1 MEFILKK
8 LLNILVI
15 SSLSIFSFSC
25 NQNANTNLKPLNAV
39 DKVDVKKYM
48 GKWYEIAAIPIK
60 EQKDCTGT
68 TATYTLKDNGEV
80 NVLNEC
86 REKTLDGNYKKAEA
100 YARVVDKETNAKL
113 KVVFFWPFE
122 GDYWV
127 IDLDKDY
134 QYAVV
139 GNPTRNYAWILSR
152 TPTMSENTYQ
162 DILKRLTAMDYDI
175 TRLKKTIQS
184 EK

>member
-1 MEFILKK
+1 MKRILSA
-8 LLNILVI
+8 LVLA
-15 SSLSIFSFSC
+15 SSFLFAFSC
-25 NQNANTNLKPLNAV
+25 EQNTNTNLKSLPV
-39 DKVDVKKYM
+39 VSKVDAKRYM
-48 GKWYEIAAIPIK
+48 GKWYEIASIPMK

-68 TATYTLKDNGEV
+68 TATYTLKDNGEI

-86 REKTLDGNYKKAEA
+86 REKNLDGPYKKAEA
-100 YARVVDKETNAKL
+100 TARVVDKATNAKL
-113 KVVFFWPFE
+113 KVAFFWIFE

-127 IDLDKDY
+127 IDLDPDY

-152 TPTMSENTYQ
+152 TPTMAENTYQ
-162 DILKRLTAMDYDI
+162 DILKKLTAMDYDI
-175 TRLKKTIQS
+175 TRLKKTLQP